1 MIIPNYH
8 SKGYN
13 VIIFSRLDDTHER
26 GRNSDRALFD
36 TLTMNAGN
44 WNMDDEIVTNMR
56 NPAIGL
62 MCDNA
67 LGEDVIDP
75 LYSLENV
82 DLWGICI
89 GIHSSASSLLG

>member
-1 MIIPNYH
+1 MTPMNA
-8 SKGYN
+8 GETATG
-13 VIIFSRLDDTHER
+13 L
-26 GRNSDRALFD
+26 LFD

-44 WNMDDEIVTNMR
+44 WNMDGEIVTNMR

-82 DLWGICI
+82 DLWRICI
-89 GIHSSASSLLG
+89 GIPLQHHPYWAGQSADNNQGPDARHRR